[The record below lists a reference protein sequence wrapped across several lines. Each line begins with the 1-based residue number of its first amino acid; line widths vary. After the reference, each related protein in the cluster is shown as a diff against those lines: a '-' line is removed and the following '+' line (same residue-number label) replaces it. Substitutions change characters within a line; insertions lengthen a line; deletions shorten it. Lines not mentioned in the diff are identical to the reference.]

1 MLFRSRYIRKCIQRM
16 RRDRLRVLEVT
27 PEAQARFNDE
37 LQRDLARSVW
47 ASGCR
52 SWYVTADGSV
62 RNNWSGFMLDY
73 WKDTLRPDFG
83 DFRAA

>member
-1 MLFRSRYIRKCIQRM
+1 MTGVQTCALPIFSV
-16 RRDRLRVLEVT
+16 RR
-27 PEAQARFNDE
+27 EAQERFNAE
-37 LQRDLARSVW
+37 LQRDLAASVW

-73 WKDTLRPDFG
+73 WKDTLRPDFE
-83 DFRAA
+83 DFAAA